1 MRTYVSKD
9 SHQATTLV
17 ELLRHRAK
25 TQSDK
30 TAYTFLEDGEIEEA
44 SLTCGRLD
52 EQARAIAVRLQS
64 ITAPGERALL
74 LYHAGLDFICAF
86 FGCLYAGVIAVPTYP
101 PRRNR
106 TDARFAAIAKDAQ
119 ASVVLTTGE
128 ILAGLDIRQVKTPEF
143 ENIHWLA
150 TDDSDTEMASGW
162 QMPDIAGETLA
173 FLQYTSGSTGAPKG
187 VMVSHGNLM
196 HNLAYMKRGGELGEV
211 DTGVF
216 WLPAYHDMGLISG
229 IINPVYTGMHNILM
243 APVAFLQRPFR
254 WLRAMSRYQATYSGG
269 PNFAYDLCVDKV
281 RPEDCKDLD
290 LSHWRCA
297 FSGAEPIRKETLDR
311 FTDRFGP
318 YGFRRG
324 YFYPCYGLAEVTLAA
339 TGAFVADEPIVFEA
353 NEAHLGKHRVRQSS
367 QGDSGVKFLIGSG
380 HAWPGMEVMIV
391 DPETSVLCPL
401 DGIGEIWIRG
411 ESVAQGYWGQSEE
424 TRETFRTHLADT
436 GEGPFLR
443 TGDLGFL
450 KDGELFVTG
459 RLKDLIIIRGQ
470 NYYPQD
476 IEITVERAVGFIKPN
491 GCAATSITVERQER
505 LVIAMEASRELTRKI
520 KAVRKQQGPSPNE
533 HSEQSAKAREE
544 LDRTMANLAHRVREA
559 VAREHEISLYALAFV
574 KPGEFPRTTSGKV
587 RRRACRALF
596 LEEKDKP
603 LFFWHEH
610 DETGGVGRMGKG
622 AQRRAHHP
630 SSGPMNPMGSV
641 GSESVDSKMGTAPG
655 GAFAHPTQD
664 AITAWLIAKT
674 AKLAGISPK
683 KIDTGRSFAYYGLNS
698 LAMVGLS
705 GELSK
710 WLDKPVAT
718 TLAYDYPTIDAMA
731 RHITD
736 KILTLEFT
744 HGKQDGTQLPDLIPI
759 PRQDNIPLSFAEHRY
774 WLYQTSN
781 PDGRLFNIPLWLRFT
796 GKLDVGVLEQG
807 LNGIIRRHEILRT
820 TFPVVDGSPV
830 QSISPVSHVN
840 LTVKDLQELSEEKQ
854 SNEVKRLTDEEI
866 QHRPFDLARGPLFR
880 VTLMRL
886 EEESHILLICAHHI
900 ILDAWSLEIL
910 LRELASLYTA
920 GLSGNPPPLLP
931 LPIQYADY
939 AVWQHR
945 VLTPE
950 VRETKLDY
958 WRQWLARG
966 EPPPLELPTDRQRL
980 ATVGPAD
987 TVHYRLPSELV
998 GELKVLSQRA
1008 GSTMFA
1014 TVVTA
1019 LAVVLY
1025 RYSGCRDIVIGSPFA
1040 NRGRPE
1046 LEQMIGIIG
1055 TTLLL
1060 RFNIGDNPRF
1070 SDVLHQGRQTVQ
1082 DAMANQ
1088 DLPFEEMT
1096 KILQPEH
1103 QYSSPL
1109 FRVLISF
1116 LPMVLTE
1123 ELVLPDVTMKSIP
1136 LDLVETRRDLYL
1148 IMWEK
1153 KTPSESFLQG
1163 WWRYRKDLFDEETVR
1178 KIMESFQAI
1187 LKTIVTE
1194 PEKLVDEFFVFP
1206 IHQDNATQ
1214 TRIDEYY
1221 KNVTTEEER

>member
-1 MRTYVSKD
+1 M
-9 SHQATTLV
+9 
-17 ELLRHRAK
+17 
-25 TQSDK
+25 
-30 TAYTFLEDGEIEEA
+30 
-44 SLTCGRLD
+44 
-52 EQARAIAVRLQS
+52 
-64 ITAPGERALL
+64 
-74 LYHAGLDFICAF
+74 
-86 FGCLYAGVIAVPTYP
+86 
-101 PRRNR
+101 
-106 TDARFAAIAKDAQ
+106 
-119 ASVVLTTGE
+119 
-128 ILAGLDIRQVKTPEF
+128 
-143 ENIHWLA
+143 
-150 TDDSDTEMASGW
+150 
-162 QMPDIAGETLA
+162 
-173 FLQYTSGSTGAPKG
+173 
-187 VMVSHGNLM
+187 
-196 HNLAYMKRGGELGEV
+196 
-211 DTGVF
+211 
-216 WLPAYHDMGLISG
+216 
-229 IINPVYTGMHNILM
+229 
-243 APVAFLQRPFR
+243 
-254 WLRAMSRYQATYSGG
+254 
-269 PNFAYDLCVDKV
+269 
-281 RPEDCKDLD
+281 
-290 LSHWRCA
+290 
-297 FSGAEPIRKETLDR
+297 
-311 FTDRFGP
+311 
-318 YGFRRG
+318 
-324 YFYPCYGLAEVTLAA
+324 
-339 TGAFVADEPIVFEA
+339 
-353 NEAHLGKHRVRQSS
+353 
-367 QGDSGVKFLIGSG
+367 
-380 HAWPGMEVMIV
+380 
-391 DPETSVLCPL
+391 
-401 DGIGEIWIRG
+401 
-411 ESVAQGYWGQSEE
+411 AQGYWGQSEE
-424 TRETFRTHLADT
+424 TKETFRAHLADT

-459 RLKDLIIIRGQ
+459 RLKDLIIIHGQ
-470 NYYPQD
+470 NHYPQD
-476 IEITVERAVGFIKPN
+476 IELTVERAVGFVKAN
-491 GCAATSITVERQER
+491 GCAAASITVDGEER
-505 LVIAMEASRELTRKI
+505 LVIAMEANRELTRKI
-520 KAVRKQQGPSPNE
+520 KAVRKQQAPSPNE
-533 HSEQSAKAREE
+533 HNEQSAKAREE
-544 LDRTMANLAHRVREA
+544 LDRTVANLAHRVREA

-574 KPGEFPRTTSGKV
+574 EPRAFPLTSSGKV

-610 DETGGVGRMGKG
+610 DETGEAEEMPDDDNLSVLSYLGEHAPMLDRARQRIHDCLVAYLRQAEHLGVDRIDYNRSFTSLGIDFLGVATIREELEK
-622 AQRRAHHP
+622 AF
-630 SSGPMNPMGSV
+630 
-641 GSESVDSKMGTAPG
+641 ETKLSVDAIQEFDTVNKLA
-655 GAFAHPTQD
+655 AHIGSANEAGKTD
-664 AITAWLIAKT
+664 EDTIIVWLVAKT

-683 KIDTGRSFAYYGLNS
+683 KINTGRSFAYYGLNS

-731 RHITD
+731 RHVTD

-781 PDGRLFNIPLWLRFT
+781 PDSRLFNIPLWFRFT
-796 GKLDVGVLEQG
+796 GKLDVGVLEQSF
-807 LNGIIRRHEILRT
+807 NEIIRRHEILRT

-910 LRELASLYTA
+910 LKELASLYTA

-958 WRQWLARG
+958 WRQWLAKG

-987 TVHYRLPSELV
+987 TVHYRLPSKLV
-998 GELKVLSQRA
+998 EGLKVLSRES
-1008 GSTMFA
+1008 GSTLFV
-1014 TVVTA
+1014 TIVTA
-1019 LAVVLY
+1019 LTVVLY
-1025 RYSGCRDIVIGSPFA
+1025 RYSGCRDIVIGSPFD
-1040 NRGRPE
+1040 NRSRPE

-1070 SDVLHQGRQTVQ
+1070 SDVLHQARQTVQ

-1116 LPMVLTE
+1116 LPMALTE

-1194 PEKLVDEFFVFP
+1194 PEKLVDELSMW
-1206 IHQDNATQ
+1206 
-1214 TRIDEYY
+1214 
-1221 KNVTTEEER
+1221 